1 MKYGKKIQ
9 LSLLSIG
16 IILFV
21 LTYFYYP
28 DMKKKQLL
36 IEQNVEN
43 NKKEPISGATA
54 DQYTSFENIEYTGLY
69 DFNKP
74 FKVNSEKAYT
84 LKSNTDVVYMS
95 NMHVIMYLE
104 DGRIVNIT
112 SDKGSY
118 NKLNY
123 DCYFEQNVKATDG
136 STEILAQNLDLLATD
151 NAAEIYNNVSL
162 KDPNGSLQA
171 DNIKYNFE
179 TKSFKVSMFKDEL
192 VKMKVV
198 Q

>member
-1 MKYGKKIQ
+1 MKYEKKIQ
-9 LSLLSIG
+9 VALLSIG

-28 DMKKKQLL
+28 EIKKKQLL
-36 IEQNVEN
+36 AEQNVKN
-43 NKKEPISGATA
+43 IKKKPVSNTPT
-54 DQYTSFENIEYTGLY
+54 DQYASFENIEYEGLY

-74 FKVNSEKAYT
+74 FKVKSEKAFT
-84 LKSNTDVVYMS
+84 LKSDTDVVYMS

-104 DGRIVNIT
+104 DGRIVKIT

-118 NKLNY
+118 NKVSY
-123 DCYFEQNVKATDG
+123 DCYFEKNVKATDG
-136 STEILAQNLDLLATD
+136 STEIFAQNLDLLATN
-151 NAAEIYNNVSL
+151 NAAEIYNEVSL
-162 KDPNGSLQA
+162 EYPKGSLQA
-171 DNIKYNFE
+171 DKIKYNFE
-179 TKSFKVSMFKDEL
+179 TKSFKVSMFKDKL

>member
-43 NKKEPISGATA
+43 NKKEPISGAAA
-54 DQYTSFENIEYTGLY
+54 DQYTSFENIEYVGLY